1 MTEFLHNEMP
11 RYCSLGKFKNL
22 NQMIRR
28 LKNSILSVNIIR
40 YILSVP
46 LLILIPLI
54 HIVPAHAD
62 IVEQTIYQEQD
73 LPLFLLEWQ
82 SEPDYVIVVDKS
94 QQTVMV
100 YRTDNLIAPEKIYQC
115 STGEN
120 DGPKTRKND
129 RKTPEGIYFF
139 TKSYISETLSPIY
152 GSMALPINYPN
163 LIDQIEG
170 KEGYGIWFHGTNK
183 PIIPN
188 DTNGC
193 ISLENRDIEELATF
207 IKMFKTPIIISSRI
221 KMASPAEIEKE
232 KEEMAQLIEGWR
244 TAWQDR
250 NIERFMS
257 FYNPNFSSGGKN
269 WREWKENKS
278 KVADKYVQITVE
290 VDDLRLLTADGVVL
304 ATFRQTYSTSDFKSS
319 GTKML
324 YLTKNSD
331 QWKIIAETF
340 DLDKI
345 EKIEKVIADL
355 GKVDAPAPD
364 IMKVETPA
372 ADLIEREITTADI
385 TKAETPAVEKQEA
398 YNIKDV
404 EDFIYSWKDA
414 WEKEDLNKYILCYD
428 KEFQSRGM
436 DLAEWEEHRKALNE
450 KYRSLKIEISNLN
463 IKRISDNSAKA
474 TFLQN
479 YRADSYKDIGNK
491 ELLLLKDGK
500 DWKIKKE
507 EWTTIKKR

>member
-1 MTEFLHNEMP
+1 MTGSLHNKI
-11 RYCSLGKFKNL
+11 RLSSGIGKFKN
-22 NQMIRR
+22 I
-28 LKNSILSVNIIR
+28 
-40 YILSVP
+40 VP
-46 LLILIPLI
+46 SLTLFAFILILCT
-54 HIVPAHAD
+54 ARSHAD
-62 IVEQTIYQEQD
+62 SVKQTIYQEQD
-73 LPLFLLEWQ
+73 IPLFLLEWQ

-100 YRTDNLIAPEKIYQC
+100 YRTDNLIVPEKIYQC

-193 ISLENRDIEELATF
+193 VSMENKDIEELATF
-207 IKMFKTPIIISSRI
+207 IKMFKTPIIIHSRI

-232 KEEMAQLIEGWR
+232 KEEMTKLIEGWR

-250 NIERFMS
+250 DIERFMS

-290 VDDLRLLTADGVVL
+290 IDNLRLLTANGVVL

-345 EKIEKVIADL
+345 EKVDKVIADL
-355 GKVDAPAPD
+355 GKAEAPAID
-364 IMKVETPA
+364 IKKVETPA
-372 ADLIEREITTADI
+372 VDI
-385 TKAETPAVEKQEA
+385 AKTETPAVDIAKVEMPVTDITKSEEPAAEKQEP
-398 YNIKDV
+398 YGLQEV
-404 EDFIYSWKDA
+404 EDFIYSWKDS

-428 KEFQSRGM
+428 KEFHSRGM
-436 DLAEWEEHRKALNE
+436 DLTQWEEHRKALNE
-450 KYRSLKIEISNLN
+450 KYRSLKIEISELK
-463 IKRISDNSAKA
+463 IKPISDNSAKA
-474 TFLQN
+474 AFMQN
-479 YRADSYKDIGNK
+479 YMADNYKDIGSK
-491 ELLLLKDGK
+491 ELLLVKDDK
-500 DWKIKKE
+500 DWKIIKE
-507 EWTTIKKR
+507 EWTPIKKR